1 VLPWISSPAKELV
14 HAFYGRDLLKS
25 RAILKRILVT
35 MVAMAAF
42 SRDRDRIDTG
52 SGGIVDRAVLRR
64 RVAAL
69 ALSGRHR
76 YISADFPEISGR
88 LRWEPPT

>member
-1 VLPWISSPAKELV
+1 
-14 HAFYGRDLLKS
+14 
-25 RAILKRILVT
+25 

-52 SGGIVDRAVLRR
+52 SGGIADRAALQ
-64 RVAAL
+64 AL

-88 LRWEPPT
+88 LHWEPPR